1 MFLSLCSGPSIN
13 NMAARLFNAIGKV
26 GIGLAVAGGVVQS
39 ALYNGETL
47 MFYSRKRFICLLG
60 KMHSCFCL
68 CGSILLTPKDTA
80 ECHVWLSVCL
90 RLLSPIATIVCLVI
104 GRLAPKTIGPWTI
117 GPLPHGRLV
126 PMDDWPP

>member
-90 RLLSPIATIVCLVI
+90 RLLSPILLDRNGRFQLSGLAALCSGPYYRLLFLIERKCLI
-104 GRLAPKTIGPWTI
+104 
-117 GPLPHGRLV
+117 
-126 PMDDWPP
+126 